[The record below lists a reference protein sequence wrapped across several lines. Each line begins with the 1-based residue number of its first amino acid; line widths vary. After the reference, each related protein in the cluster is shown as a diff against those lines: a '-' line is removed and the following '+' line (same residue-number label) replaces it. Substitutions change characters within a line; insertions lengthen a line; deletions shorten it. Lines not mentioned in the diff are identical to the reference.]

1 MKVIMLAAGVGSRLQ
16 HMTRFTPKCLVKVH
30 GKPLLGQL
38 IENYHK
44 AGIKEIVLV
53 TGFMRDQI
61 AVDGA
66 ITYVNDDYLNNNI
79 LVSLM
84 YAEPE
89 FTDSLIVSYADI
101 LYDEQTIRE
110 ILAAPGEIVV
120 GYKKDWKESYKGR
133 ADKPTGDAEKVA
145 VAGGMVRSIG
155 KYVPD
160 EESNGEFI
168 GVIKFSKAAIQ
179 SLRDLYHEF
188 AKHGLDQPFRN
199 SPSLKKAYL
208 TDLLQE
214 YIDRGNGIN
223 GVAITGSWVEV
234 DTLEDLKRAGGQ
246 ITNYRVTPEQRRG
259 MLNGIITEKGF
270 VRAMEA
276 HNGISGIIAN
286 TTVLRDKSCFDALWI
301 SSLTESAEKGQ
312 PDIEIMGFDSRLAT
326 VSEVMEVTNIPII
339 IDGDTGGDPNAFEY
353 LVRKAEA
360 LGASAVIIED
370 KVYPKRNS
378 LDAESKQDLA
388 DPKEFAAKIRRGK
401 DVQLTSDFMIIARL
415 ESFIAGK
422 GLQDAIVRAKVYL
435 EAGVDG
441 IMVHSKEKTPA
452 EVFSFAKEYDKLFAQ
467 GIPRKPLVCVPTTY
481 DVVTEEEL
489 RQSGFQV
496 VIYANHMLRAAI
508 KAMQDVGRFILEHHR
523 AKEVAP
529 YLAPVA
535 EIFDLV
541 GFSDIKTK
549 EKMNGSGQR

>member
-168 GVIKFSKAAIQ
+168 GGIKFSKAAIQ

-199 SPSLKKAYL
+199 SPSLKKSRS
-208 TDLLQE
+208 TD
-214 YIDRGNGIN
+214 
-223 GVAITGSWVEV
+223 
-234 DTLEDLKRAGGQ
+234 
-246 ITNYRVTPEQRRG
+246 
-259 MLNGIITEKGF
+259 
-270 VRAMEA
+270 
-276 HNGISGIIAN
+276 
-286 TTVLRDKSCFDALWI
+286 
-301 SSLTESAEKGQ
+301 
-312 PDIEIMGFDSRLAT
+312 
-326 VSEVMEVTNIPII
+326 
-339 IDGDTGGDPNAFEY
+339 
-353 LVRKAEA
+353 
-360 LGASAVIIED
+360 
-370 KVYPKRNS
+370 
-378 LDAESKQDLA
+378 
-388 DPKEFAAKIRRGK
+388 
-401 DVQLTSDFMIIARL
+401 AR
-415 ESFIAGK
+415 
-422 GLQDAIVRAKVYL
+422 
-435 EAGVDG
+435 
-441 IMVHSKEKTPA
+441 
-452 EVFSFAKEYDKLFAQ
+452 
-467 GIPRKPLVCVPTTY
+467 
-481 DVVTEEEL
+481 
-489 RQSGFQV
+489 
-496 VIYANHMLRAAI
+496 
-508 KAMQDVGRFILEHHR
+508 
-523 AKEVAP
+523 
-529 YLAPVA
+529 
-535 EIFDLV
+535 
-541 GFSDIKTK
+541 
-549 EKMNGSGQR
+549 